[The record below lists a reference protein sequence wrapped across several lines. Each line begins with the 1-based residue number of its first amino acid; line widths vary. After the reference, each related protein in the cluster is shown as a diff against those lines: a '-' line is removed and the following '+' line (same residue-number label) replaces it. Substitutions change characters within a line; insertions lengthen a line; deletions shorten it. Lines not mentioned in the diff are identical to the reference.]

1 MTIDKTDCNTT
12 FLPSGSEPLGGFDD
26 PVPSDG
32 FEPDHPVGGPAPFT
46 IPELSAPAYFPDFG
60 PQVPRPP
67 SAPKSPVVC
76 NLPASHGEIPVPTP
90 PPMLL
95 ADTRQ
100 EDNKPVRRP
109 KRQRN
114 RKPKRRPG
122 RPPQGGRPQKQLGQW
137 RPQRE
142 SIEDSPIAL
151 GAIRGGNGIRGIGR
165 LREGGVTGFMKSFRR
180 LIQRMI

>member
-1 MTIDKTDCNTT
+1 MLVAAWGMVVLATATVVAAENHFFEDGENSLLAIEDPTHRQVD
-12 FLPSGSEPLGGFDD
+12 FDD
-26 PVPSDG
+26 EQGYNLQYQDDVG
-32 FEPDHPVGGPAPFT
+32 F
-46 IPELSAPAYFPDFG
+46 Y
-60 PQVPRPP
+60 
-67 SAPKSPVVC
+67 K
-76 NLPASHGEIPVPTP
+76 
-90 PPMLL
+90 
-95 ADTRQ
+95 
-100 EDNKPVRRP
+100 DNKPVRRP